1 VEVLEAAPVTTLV
14 TLERVSFGYPGAARP
29 ALTEV
34 SLEVRPREVLLV
46 TGPAGAGTSTLLLVA
61 TGFAPRVVG
70 GTLGGVR
77 RLAARRCGVVFAR
90 PWTQLTG
97 LCSTVRDEVAF
108 GPASL
113 GLPRA
118 AVLAA
123 AARALEQLRVAHLA
137 DRDPSQLS
145 GGELQRVVVAAAL
158 ALEPD
163 VLALDDPAAE
173 LDPEAAD
180 ALYDA
185 LPSFAA
191 GGTAVLLATPDL
203 QRAARV
209 ATRVIGV
216 ADGRVVA
223 DGRPA
228 EVLTGT
234 DVALLARAADCPPPF
249 PVDVSALLGRIAP
262 DASRRGHDPSDAPP
276 AGSGPDPGA
285 TAR

>member
-1 VEVLEAAPVTTLV
+1 MTALV
-14 TLERVSFGYPGAARP
+14 TLERVSFSYPGATRP
-29 ALTEV
+29 ALADL
-34 SLEVRPREVLLV
+34 SLEVAPGEVLV
-46 TGPAGAGTSTLLLVA
+46 ATGPAGAGTSTLLLVA

-70 GTLGGVR
+70 GTLTGAR
-77 RLAARRCGVVFAR
+77 RIAARRCGVVFAR

-108 GPASL
+108 CPASQ

-118 AVLAA
+118 TVLAA
-123 AARALEQLRVAHLA
+123 AARALDQLRVAHLA
-137 DRDPSQLS
+137 DRDPAQLS

-158 ALEPD
+158 ALEPE

-185 LPSFAA
+185 LPAFAA
-191 GGTAVLLATPDL
+191 AGTAVLLATPDL

-209 ATRVIGV
+209 ATRAVAL

-223 DGRPA
+223 EGRPA
-228 EVLTGT
+228 DVLSDT
-234 DVALLARAADCPPPF
+234 DVARMARAAGCPAPY
-249 PVDVSALLGRIAP
+249 PVDVAALVGRIA
-262 DASRRGHDPSDAPP
+262 R
-276 AGSGPDPGA
+276 
-285 TAR
+285 

>member
-1 VEVLEAAPVTTLV
+1 VTAPLITLAGA
-14 TLERVSFGYPGAARP
+14 SFSYPGAARP
-29 ALTEV
+29 ALTDV
-34 SLEVRPREVLLV
+34 SLDVAPGDVLAV

-70 GTLGGVR
+70 GTLTGGR
-77 RLAARRCGVVFAR
+77 DIAARRCGVVFAR

-118 AVLAA
+118 AVFAA
-123 AARALEQLRVAHLA
+123 AARALDQLRIAHLA
-137 DRDPSQLS
+137 DRDPAQLS

-158 ALEPD
+158 ALGPD

-185 LPSFAA
+185 LPGLGAA
-191 GGTAVLLATPDL
+191 GTAVLLATPDL

-209 ATRVIGV
+209 ATRAV
-216 ADGRVVA
+216 AMAEGRIA
-223 DGRPA
+223 AQGRPA
-228 EVLTGT
+228 DVLDGT
-234 DVALLARAADCPPPF
+234 DVALLARAAGCPPPY
-249 PVDVSALLGRIAP
+249 PVDITALLRRIAP
-262 DASRRGHDPSDAPP
+262 QSSRGGRGTSDAPP
-276 AGSGPDPGA
+276 AGSGPDTGV
-285 TAR
+285 TAP

>member
-1 VEVLEAAPVTTLV
+1 MTAPLI
-14 TLERVSFGYPGAARP
+14 TLEGASFRYPGSARP
-29 ALTEV
+29 ALAAV
-34 SLEVRPREVLLV
+34 SLQVAPGDVIVV

-70 GTLGGVR
+70 GTLTGAR
-77 RLAARRCGVVFAR
+77 DIAARRCGVVFAR

-118 AVLAA
+118 TVLAA
-123 AARALEQLRVAHLA
+123 AARALDGLRIAHLA
-137 DRDPSQLS
+137 DRDPAHLS

-158 ALEPD
+158 ALGPD

-185 LPSFAA
+185 LPGLAA
-191 GGTAVLLATPDL
+191 TGTAILIATPDL
-203 QRAARV
+203 QRAARI
-209 ATRVIGV
+209 ATRAVAM
-216 ADGRVVA
+216 ADGRIVA
-223 DGRPA
+223 RGRPA
-228 EVLTGT
+228 DVLEGT
-234 DVALLARAADCPPPF
+234 DVAMLARAAGCPPPH
-249 PVDVSALLGRIAP
+249 PIDLDALLRRVAP
-262 DASRRGHDPSDAPP
+262 DTSRRGHDASGAPP
-276 AGSGPDPGA
+276 AGSGPDTGV
-285 TAR
+285 TAP